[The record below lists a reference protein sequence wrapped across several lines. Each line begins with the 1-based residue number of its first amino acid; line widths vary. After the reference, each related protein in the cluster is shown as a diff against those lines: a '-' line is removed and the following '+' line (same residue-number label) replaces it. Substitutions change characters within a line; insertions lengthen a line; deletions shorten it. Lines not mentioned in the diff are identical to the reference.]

1 MKKEVQL
8 SAVIKIKDFIE
19 KLILNS
25 QENIAKYNNT
35 EMRIDKLL
43 ENLEIAEKELVPIKE
58 VIQEANKEKHAD
70 GKTNNYYIY
79 HLSNLKTRKIFLSNL
94 KTTDKS
100 QLNKEKIDEY
110 IAEIDKEINEI
121 KPLLA
126 EFNKREVSIE
136 LTDNLVQLGLNI

>member
-1 MKKEVQL
+1 
-8 SAVIKIKDFIE
+8 
-19 KLILNS
+19 
-25 QENIAKYNNT
+25 
-35 EMRIDKLL
+35 
-43 ENLEIAEKELVPIKE
+43 
-58 VIQEANKEKHAD
+58 
-70 GKTNNYYIY
+70 
-79 HLSNLKTRKIFLSNL
+79 LSNL